1 MKVLQA
7 KSDADVLV
15 VLTAV
20 ELSRLNRYITVVDDD
35 TYILIL
41 LLHPTD
47 VDKDIFDAL
56 SKYKYTTRQSLQ
68 LSTSSA
74 RTRKFETVHTLHT
87 SNIWVLHYIRYLQK
101 G

>member
-15 VLTAV
+15 VLTEV
-20 ELSRLNRYITVVDDD
+20 ELSRLSRHIIVVDDD

-41 LLHPTD
+41 LVHYAD
-47 VDKDIFDAL
+47 VDNDAL
-56 SKYKYTTRQSLQ
+56 SRYKYTTRQSLP

-74 RTRKFETVHTLHT
+74 RTRKCETVYTLHT
-87 SNIWVLHYIRYLQK
+87 WSIWV
-101 G
+101 